1 MSSLAQETDMRLS
14 MKYVE
19 QAAPIIGL
27 LMSGWELIPVEGQAN
42 EVCRVLDMQCGIDY
56 LLYSKYSGQVYGL
69 ASRVQYGRNYRTF
82 TVRKERESGAKTEY
96 KKRIDASTYGG
107 LSPQYTMQ
115 AYVKDGEING
125 LAVVKTEDLLNFIEK
140 GLADEG
146 RTGANKDGQAT
157 FYICG
162 WDKLRDAGYAVKEYS
177 QPDGGTKDLYA
188 ELRVKRNGKEYT
200 GVEAMQ
206 EFAEF
211 AKGAGYSYGE
221 AEKIIAEAMDRYRDE
236 DVKLNLWIL

>member
-1 MSSLAQETDMRLS
+1 MRLS

-56 LLYSKYSGQVYGL
+56 LLYSKCSGQVYGL

-140 GLADEG
+140 GFADEG

-157 FYICG
+157 FYICD
-162 WDKLRDAGYAVKEYS
+162 WDKLREAGYAVKEYS
-177 QPDGGTKDLYA
+177 QPDDEAKDLYA
-188 ELRVKRNGKEYT
+188 ELRVKRDGKEYT

-211 AKGAGYSYGE
+211 AKCAGYSYEE
-221 AEKIIAEAMDRYRDE
+221 AEKIISEAMDTYRDE

>member
-1 MSSLAQETDMRLS
+1 MRLS
-14 MKYVE
+14 MKYVK

-42 EVCRVLDMQCGIDY
+42 EVCRMLDMECGIDY
-56 LLYSKYSGQVYGL
+56 LLYAKYSGQVYGL

-96 KKRIDASTYGG
+96 KKRVASQDYGG

-125 LAVVKTEDLLNFIEK
+125 LALVKTEDLLKFIEK

-146 RTGANKDGQAT
+146 KTGVNRDGQAT
-157 FYICG
+157 FYICD
-162 WDKLRDAGYAVKEYS
+162 WDKLREAGYAVKEYS
-177 QPDGGTKDLYA
+177 QPDSDAKNRYA
-188 ELRVKRNGKEYT
+188 DLRVRRNGKEYT
-200 GVEAMQ
+200 GVEAMR

-211 AKGAGYSYGE
+211 AKGAGYSYE
-221 AEKIIAEAMDRYRDE
+221 DVEKIIAEAIEKHKDE
-236 DVKLNLWIL
+236 DVKLDLWIL

>member
-1 MSSLAQETDMRLS
+1 MRLS

-19 QAAPIIGL
+19 QAAPIVGL
-27 LMSGWELIPVEGQAN
+27 LMSGWELLPVEGQSN
-42 EVCRVLDMQCGIDY
+42 EVCRLLDMECGIDY
-56 LLYSKYSGQVYGL
+56 LLYSKDLGQVYGL

-96 KKRIDASTYGG
+96 KKRTDAKDCGG
-107 LSPQYTMQ
+107 LSPHYTMQ

-125 LAVVKTEDLLNFIEK
+125 LALVKTEDLLNFIEK

-157 FYICG
+157 FYICD
-162 WDKLRDAGYAVKEYS
+162 WDKLREAGYTVKEYS
-177 QPDGGTKDLYA
+177 QPDDELKDWYA
-188 ELRVKRNGKEYT
+188 NFHVKRDGKVYS
-200 GVEAMQ
+200 GAEAMD

-211 AKGAGYSYGE
+211 AKGAGYSYDE
-221 AEKIIAEAMDRYRDE
+221 AEKMIAEAMAKHRDE
-236 DVKLNLWIL
+236 DVKLDIWIL